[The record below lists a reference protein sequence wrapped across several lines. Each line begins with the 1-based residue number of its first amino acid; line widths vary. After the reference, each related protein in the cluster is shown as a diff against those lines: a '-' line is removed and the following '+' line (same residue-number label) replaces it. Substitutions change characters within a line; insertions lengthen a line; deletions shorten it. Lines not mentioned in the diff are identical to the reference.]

1 MVKAVYPGSFDP
13 VTNGHLDI
21 IKRAAKIVDEL
32 VIVISVNSAKK
43 PLFTLDERLGMIKEL
58 VEDMDN
64 VSVMKCEE
72 LTVTCARNIGASVII
87 RGLRA
92 VTDYEN
98 EMQLAQ
104 ANRHI
109 DEGIETLF
117 MTTGIQY
124 SFLSSSV
131 VKEMAQ
137 YGADISALVPPR
149 IESKIKMKYKNMKK

>member
-13 VTNGHLDI
+13 ITNGHIDI
-21 IKRAAKIVDEL
+21 IKRAAQIVDEL
-32 VIVISVNSAKK
+32 IIVISVNSAKN
-43 PLFTLDERLGMIKEL
+43 PLFTLDERMAMIKEIISG
-58 VEDMDN
+58 MDN

-72 LTVTCARNIGASVII
+72 LTVTCAKKLGASVII

-109 DEGIETLF
+109 ASDIETIF
-117 MTTGIQY
+117 MTTSIQY

-131 VKEMAQ
+131 VKEMAH
-137 YGADISALVPPR
+137 YGADISSLVPPQ
-149 IESKIKMKYKNMKK
+149 IESKIKMKI